1 MLQIM
6 PDPKLQS
13 RQQKLV
19 FFGLQIVDLQEI
31 SEVTENCRKFGFLLF
46 RNGISVKLFTN
57 ETGKEKLPC
66 NLPHNWYRHQF
77 ARSATMRGH

>member
-6 PDPKLQS
+6 PDPRLRS

-19 FFGLQIVDLQEI
+19 FFGLQRVELQEI
-31 SEVTENCRKFGFLLF
+31 SEVTENCRKFGFFLF

-57 ETGKEKLPC
+57 ETEKQKLPY
-66 NLPHNWYRHQF
+66 NLRHNWYRHQF
-77 ARSATMRGH
+77 SRSDSIRNH